1 GEAPSLADQL
11 ALWQSIERVRDLW
24 DGPYH
29 GLQPQRQGISALMF
43 RKRRRRRP
51 GTAAGDAASPCWEAL
66 LLAAALDASCAL
78 GYTLHRA
85 LTPALL
91 RHAACVD
98 AESEDGSSDRDDYD
112 DDDTSLEDS
121 DYETC
126 TENDSTPDSEDC
138 QTPPPQPT
146 ARLRTFR
153 PPGAGV
159 SDGELLESAVCP

>member
-24 DGPYH
+24 DGPRH
-29 GLQPQRQGISALMF
+29 GLQPQRQEISALMF
-43 RKRRRRRP
+43 RKQRRRRP

-91 RHAACVD
+91 RHAAYVD
-98 AESEDGSSDRDDYD
+98 AESEDGSSDRDDYE
-112 DDDTSLEDS
+112 DDDTSL
-121 DYETC
+121 
-126 TENDSTPDSEDC
+126 
-138 QTPPPQPT
+138 
-146 ARLRTFR
+146 
-153 PPGAGV
+153 
-159 SDGELLESAVCP
+159 